1 MASGS
6 TGAGQHAGE
15 REGEWGGVAVAGMW
29 LPSSAASDG
38 HRSPNIGGAISWAMP
53 MVWTGL
59 KRSFLSGCVVAS
71 QMVVLGHHAR
81 TRCKPCRVSSS
92 DSAP

>member
-15 REGEWGGVAVAGMW
+15 REGAWGRVAIAGMR

-38 HRSPNIGGAISWAMP
+38 HRSPNIGGYQLVDAD
-53 MVWTGL
+53 G
-59 KRSFLSGCVVAS
+59 FLSGCVV
-71 QMVVLGHHAR
+71 LW
-81 TRCKPCRVSSS
+81 
-92 DSAP
+92 